1 MPTYILSASILL
13 SVLYGVVL
21 CYRRPSV
28 IKTVVKVAATALLT
42 LWAYVL
48 GGPWLLVAALAFGTL
63 GDGFMS
69 GDPKKWL
76 LPGLLAFFVGHLAY
90 LALFMTAPHAPLD
103 GVTLS
108 IACAV
113 FLLTGG
119 FLLYLWESLGD
130 MRWPV
135 VAYTTVI
142 AFMGATAAL
151 LDIGT
156 PLVAVGAAMFILSD
170 VLVALEVF
178 KFEEDARIRLLTSP
192 LLWAL
197 YFGGQALI
205 AYGFLLNSQ
214 LL

>member
-1 MPTYILSASILL
+1 M
-13 SVLYGVVL
+13 
-21 CYRRPSV
+21 
-28 IKTVVKVAATALLT
+28 KTLVKVAATALLT

-48 GGPWLLVAALAFGTL
+48 GGPWLLVTALAFGVI

-69 GDPKKWL
+69 GNPKKWL

-90 LALFMTAPHAPLD
+90 LALFMKAPHAPID
-103 GVTLS
+103 SVNLS

-113 FLLTGG
+113 FIFSGG
-119 FLLYLWESLGD
+119 FILMLWKSLED

-135 VAYTTVI
+135 VAYTIII
-142 AFMGATAAL
+142 AFMGAAAAV

-156 PLVAVGAAMFILSD
+156 PFVAIGAAMFIISD
-170 VLVALEVF
+170 VLVALETF
-178 KFEEDARIRLLTSP
+178 KIEEDARIRFFTSP

-205 AYGFLLNSQ
+205 AYGLLLSLQ
-214 LL
+214 